1 MANWYVC
8 CFDKSLT
15 NARREI
21 DGRKVVRVYEIKTPN
36 SHADAETL
44 ADRMESKYRNCGLSH
59 IRTRASKPYYS
70 PKKVYVY
77 FEEINNINS
86 VWNFRK

>member
-8 CFDKSLT
+8 CFDKTFS

-21 DGRKVVRVYEIKTPN
+21 DGRKVVRIYEINTPN

-44 ADRMESKYRNCGLSH
+44 AERMESKYRNCGISH
-59 IRTRASKPYYS
+59 IRTCASKPYYS
-70 PKKVYVY
+70 PKKVYVS
-77 FEEINNINS
+77 FEEVDNINS

>member
-8 CFDKSLT
+8 CFDKTLT

-21 DGRKVVRVYEIKTPN
+21 DGRKVVRVCEINTPN

-44 ADRMESKYRNCGLSH
+44 ADRMESKYRDCGISH

-70 PKKVYVY
+70 PKKVYVS
-77 FEEINNINS
+77 FEVVDNINS